1 VKYAGHLEI
10 VVNVDV
16 LTVDAED
23 GGGIIEGREHIGFR
37 DKSFS
42 QILLKNWR
50 YFRSFECR
58 TELVN
63 VKCVPNIHIRE
74 FMMQQCQQ
82 TGSDS
87 VTV

>member
-42 QILLKNWR
+42 QILLNLFLSWS
-50 YFRSFECR
+50 SFLDDIE
-58 TELVN
+58 ELEVFQ
-63 VKCVPNIHIRE
+63 V
-74 FMMQQCQQ
+74 F
-82 TGSDS
+82 
-87 VTV
+87 